1 MTRAQGLSD
10 FASGLGDTLKVDGGN
25 NRVGINSTAPTE
37 ALDVVGNVKV
47 SGSISGGSFT
57 GIDVTSLKDSGG
69 SVKVQANTSGAVVT
83 GVVTAASGS
92 FTGNVSVGGTL
103 TYEDVTNI
111 DSVGIVTA
119 RTGVEVTA
127 NGLVVNAGVS
137 TFAADVSIADKIIH
151 TGDTDTAIRFP
162 ANDTFTVET
171 GGSERVRITSSGKV
185 GIDDTSPEN
194 TLSIKNIGSFDGD
207 ANSFYFGSNFTGTGA
222 NFSGSGKHAQRFFFN
237 NASSNGYLRYDN
249 TGGTGNAG
257 DPITWQERFRITSSG
272 IALFKAGLAEKV
284 NVKTQLTSANDC
296 AITDGN
302 VILTTGNEPGNTYPN
317 ITGVHSVLSSGEGF
331 SVTIALKVNGS
342 GTINGFYIDGQTQT
356 IEWSGGSAPSA
367 GSSGY
372 DVFTFS
378 AFKTGSGATDYTVFG
393 AATNHD

>member
-1 MTRAQGLSD
+1 MSRVRADQY
-10 FASGLGDTLKVDGGN
+10 TN
-25 NRVGINSTAPTE
+25 NAGT
-37 ALDVVGNVKV
+37 
-47 SGSISGGSFT
+47 GSPLFPNG
-57 GIDVTSLKDSGG
+57 VR
-69 SVKVQANTSGAVVT
+69 VT
-83 GVVTAASGS
+83 GVATATTFDGNISGTTGS

-103 TYEDVTNI
+103 TYEDVTNV
-111 DSVGIVTA
+111 DSVGIITA
-119 RTGVEVTA
+119 QSD
-127 NGLVVNAGVS
+127 VV
-137 TFAADVSIADKIIH
+137 IADKIIH
-151 TGDTDTAIRFP
+151 LGDTDTAIRFP
-162 ANDTFTVET
+162 DADTFTVET
-171 GGSERVRITSSGKV
+171 GGSERVRVTSDGKV
-185 GIDDTSPEN
+185 GINDTSPEN

-207 ANSFYFGSNFTGTGA
+207 SNSFYFGSNFTGTGA

-237 NASSNGYLRYDN
+237 NSSSNGYLRYDN

-257 DPITWQERFRITSSG
+257 DTITWQERFRITSSG

-284 NVKTQLTSANDC
+284 NVKTQLTGANDC

-378 AFKTGSGATDYTVFG
+378 AFKTGTGATDYVVLG
-393 AATNHD
+393 SATNHD

>member
-1 MTRAQGLSD
+1 MSRVRADQYTNNAGTGSPL
-10 FASGLGDTLKVDGGN
+10 FPNGVRVTGVATATTFDGN
-25 NRVGINSTAPTE
+25 
-37 ALDVVGNVKV
+37 
-47 SGSISGGSFT
+47 ISGTTGSFT
-57 GIDVTSLKDSGG
+57 GNISG
-69 SVKVQANTSGAVVT
+69 TT
-83 GVVTAASGS
+83 GS

-103 TYEDVTNI
+103 TYEDVTNV
-111 DSVGIVTA
+111 DSVGIITA
-119 RTGVEVTA
+119 QSD
-127 NGLVVNAGVS
+127 VV
-137 TFAADVSIADKIIH
+137 IADKIIH
-151 TGDTDTAIRFP
+151 LGDTDTAIRFP
-162 ANDTFTVET
+162 DADTFTVET
-171 GGSERVRITSSGKV
+171 GGSERVRVTSDGKV
-185 GIDDTSPEN
+185 GINDTSPEN

-284 NVKTQLTSANDC
+284 NVKTQLTGANDC

-378 AFKTGSGATDYTVFG
+378 AFKTGSGATDYVVLG
-393 AATNHD
+393 SATNHD